1 MTMIIAN
8 KSLIIISFISF
19 IVFICGLAGIYLF
32 LKSLLNPFM
41 FFSETNKYFDNNT
54 DFEKVGFEQ
63 ARIEHTG
70 FKQVEFKRTGFEQVG
85 FKQSIFKKSKFKQ
98 ADYNPKSNYI
108 YFNVNNDNNNNN
120 SNNYNNNDKQ
130 FLNIRQLSWIRFK
143 TTLINIY
150 EKRKVYFLL
159 IIFIFLLIIFF
170 ILFKNIFVAC
180 FIALMSTAVL
190 NEFICNVF
198 RKRKEILDVQLIEF
212 ITNIIIML
220 KAGKE
225 IRQIFKESV
234 TCIKNPLQNHIR
246 NLVNEI
252 ELNISMDNALDR
264 FAANIGGN
272 EVKLL
277 SNAIKIN
284 RKIGGNL
291 LFILEK
297 IIETLQQNIKIKSTI
312 KTQTAQNR
320 FSGNFIALFPLIG
333 FIAMYVFFNSA
344 VLDFLSSKIGNIL
357 LAVGSLFEFSG
368 FFIIKK
374 ILKEDLI

>member
-63 ARIEHTG
+63 ARI
-70 FKQVEFKRTGFEQVG
+70 KQTEFEQAG
-85 FKQSIFKKSKFKQ
+85 
-98 ADYNPKSNYI
+98 NRTKSNYI
-108 YFNVNNDNNNNN
+108 YFNNNNN
-120 SNNYNNNDKQ
+120 SNSDKQ

-234 TCIKNPLQNHIR
+234 TCIKNPLKNHIR

-333 FIAMYVFFNSA
+333 FIAMYIFFNSA
-344 VLDFLSSKIGNIL
+344 VLEFLSSKIGNIL